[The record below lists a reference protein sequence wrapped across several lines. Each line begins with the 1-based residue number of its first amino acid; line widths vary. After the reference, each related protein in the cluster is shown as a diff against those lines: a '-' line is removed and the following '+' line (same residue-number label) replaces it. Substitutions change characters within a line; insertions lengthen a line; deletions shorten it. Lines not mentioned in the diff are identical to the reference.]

1 MTTSATRSRVAEF
14 AVGTVHR
21 NLAMPLLVEHALR
34 RGEGKLALN
43 GALNCDTGERT
54 GRSPNDKF
62 LEDTPKVHPNID
74 WGKVNQPISPA
85 NFAKLEA
92 LAKRHLAGRP
102 ELYRFDG
109 YAGAD
114 PAYGLKVSVITEEAW
129 HSLFARTLFINAHP
143 QELAGFEPDWL
154 VINCGGLRIENPAE
168 YGVKSH
174 VAIVQSLERRTVL
187 IFGTRYAGEMKKS
200 IFYAMNYDLPDMG
213 VFPMHCSANVAKD
226 DPANVALF
234 FGLSGTGKTTLSAD
248 PNRRLIGDDEH
259 GWSGKGVFNVEGG
272 CYAKCIKL
280 SREGEPEIWN
290 AIRFGS
296 VLENVTVDDA
306 TRLPDYD
313 SQSRTENTRVTYP
326 LSFMDGSVI
335 PSVGGHPKNV
345 VFLSADAY
353 GVLPPVAK
361 LSREQA
367 MYYFLNG
374 YTSKLAGT
382 EAGVTEPQP
391 NFSACFGGVFLPRP
405 PMVYAQMLAD
415 RIAQHGTDV
424 WLLNT
429 GWTGGPYGVG
439 SRFKLPWTRTF
450 VNRILDGSLREA
462 RYSTDP
468 VFGLPVPVEVA
479 GVPAEVLNPRNTWK
493 DPAAYDA
500 KAKELARKFR
510 ENDGKFAMTPEVRA
524 AGPKA

>member
-1 MTTSATRSRVAEF
+1 
-14 AVGTVHR
+14 
-21 NLAMPLLVEHALR
+21 
-34 RGEGKLALN
+34 
-43 GALNCDTGERT
+43 
-54 GRSPNDKF
+54 
-62 LEDTPKVHPNID
+62 
-74 WGKVNQPISPA
+74 
-85 NFAKLEA
+85 
-92 LAKRHLAGRP
+92 
-102 ELYRFDG
+102 
-109 YAGAD
+109 
-114 PAYGLKVSVITEEAW
+114 
-129 HSLFARTLFINAHP
+129 
-143 QELAGFEPDWL
+143 
-154 VINCGGLRIENPAE
+154 
-168 YGVKSH
+168 
-174 VAIVQSLERRTVL
+174 
-187 IFGTRYAGEMKKS
+187 
-200 IFYAMNYDLPDMG
+200 
-213 VFPMHCSANVAKD
+213 
-226 DPANVALF
+226 
-234 FGLSGTGKTTLSAD
+234 
-248 PNRRLIGDDEH
+248 
-259 GWSGKGVFNVEGG
+259 
-272 CYAKCIKL
+272 
-280 SREGEPEIWN
+280 
-290 AIRFGS
+290 
-296 VLENVTVDDA
+296 
-306 TRLPDYD
+306 
-313 SQSRTENTRVTYP
+313 
-326 LSFMDGSVI
+326 
-335 PSVGGHPKNV
+335 V

-353 GVLPPVAK
+353 GVLPPLAK
-361 LSREQA
+361 LTAEQA
-367 MYYFLNG
+367 QYYFLNG